1 MKFNFCL
8 IFSLFVILATQSG
21 CTKDEENVG
30 VNDYQVNEIGTGA
43 AIHSANGITFGP
55 DGSLY
60 IASFLGQE
68 IIVMNKQNGTITNRI
83 GLDKGVK
90 SPDDL
95 VFGPDGSMYWTDIL
109 LGEVVRRTPAGVT
122 TRQFVASGVNP
133 ITFSKDGRL
142 FVARD
147 FTPGDGLY
155 EVDPNLIKPPRALIA
170 STTDNTFPLGWMNA
184 FDFGPDGRLY
194 GPLFLAGMV
203 VSVNVGAPN
212 APFSASPWT
221 DGTIMPLATGFKW
234 PVAAKFS
241 PAGVLHVLDQTGEV
255 FKIDI
260 TTGTKTLFVTLQDGL
275 DNLVF
280 DASGTMYVSNADHG
294 WITEVQPGGQ
304 TKIISKGGMISP
316 MGLAVLQGTN
326 NQDALFVADLFRLRE
341 LNGSTGQ
348 ELSVEKGYLLPEPN
362 KLTTPFTV
370 SADGNKLVVSSW
382 FNSLVQVWDP
392 NTKKVLEEFS
402 MPVPINAIRFKN
414 DLVVVDLGLGGVV
427 KASDKSMILPID
439 NAKVFAPGGLATNG
453 ELLWVADWGT
463 GTIWQ
468 ISFTGGKPN
477 APVAV
482 ATDLMKPEGLA
493 LDQDGSLL
501 VVETGASRLSR
512 INLSTGEVKA
522 VAEGL
527 KLGATALEG
536 FPPTWGLDGVVVGKS
551 GNIYVSGYGKNII
564 YSISRK

>member
-1 MKFNFCL
+1 MKFNLCL
-8 IFSLFVILATQSG
+8 FFPLFVILATQPG
-21 CTKDEENVG
+21 CTKDDMKLG
-30 VNDYQVNEIGTGA
+30 VNDYQVKEIGNGA
-43 AIHSANGITFGP
+43 AIHGTNGITLGP

-60 IASFLGQE
+60 IASFLSKE
-68 IIVMNKQNGTITNRI
+68 IIVMNKQNGQIINRI
-83 GLDKGVK
+83 GLDMGVK

-95 VFGPDGSMYWTDIL
+95 VFGPDGSLYWTDIL
-109 LGEVVRRTPAGVT
+109 VGEVVRRTPAGVV

-147 FTPGDGLY
+147 FTAGDGLY
-155 EVDPNLIKPPRALIA
+155 EVDPNLVKPPRALIA
-170 STTDNTFPLGWMNA
+170 STPDNTFPLGWMNS

-203 VSVNVGAPN
+203 VSVNVGAPDV
-212 APFSASPWT
+212 PFSTSPWT
-221 DGTIMPLATGFKW
+221 DGTIIPLATGFKW

-260 TTGTKTLFVTLQDGL
+260 QTGAKTLFVTLQDGL

-280 DASGTMYVSNADHG
+280 DANGTMYVSNADHG

-316 MGLAVLQGTN
+316 MGLAVLPGTN

-348 ELSVEKGYLLPEPN
+348 ELSVEKGYLLPEPS

-392 NTKKVLEEFS
+392 SNKKVLEEIS

-439 NAKVFAPGGLATNG
+439 NTKVFAPGGLATNG

-468 ISFTGGKPN
+468 ISFTGDKPN

-482 ATDLMKPEGLA
+482 ATGLMKPEGLA

-512 INLSTGEVKA
+512 INLSTGEVNA

-551 GNIYVSGYGKNII
+551 GNIYVSGYGNNTI

>member
-1 MKFNFCL
+1 VL
-8 IFSLFVILATQSG
+8 L
-21 CTKDEENVG
+21 
-30 VNDYQVNEIGTGA
+30 
-43 AIHSANGITFGP
+43 P
-55 DGSLY
+55 D
-60 IASFLGQE
+60 
-68 IIVMNKQNGTITNRI
+68 K
-83 GLDKGVK
+83 
-90 SPDDL
+90 
-95 VFGPDGSMYWTDIL
+95 
-109 LGEVVRRTPAGVT
+109 
-122 TRQFVASGVNP
+122 FVASGVNP

-155 EVDPNLIKPPRALIA
+155 EIDPNLVKPPRALIA
-170 STTDNTFPLGWMNA
+170 STAANPFPLGWMNA

-212 APFSASPWT
+212 APFSSSPWT
-221 DGTIMPLATGFKW
+221 DGTITPLATGFKW
-234 PVAAKFS
+234 PVAAKFN

-260 TTGTKTLFVTLQDGL
+260 KTGAKTLFVTLQDGL

-316 MGLAVLQGTN
+316 MGLAVLPGTN

-564 YSISRK
+564 YSISKK